1 VLATYRRRMYQY
13 PRRDERQLKLG
24 SGEINSRESPCIT
37 RDTLGRMAEVSIR
50 DLRNHGGDVVD
61 RAARG
66 EQITITRSGKAVAE
80 LRALSPRGLSAEAL
94 LRRWRRLPAVDLV
107 VFREDVDRLLDTS
120 L

>member
-1 VLATYRRRMYQY
+1 
-13 PRRDERQLKLG
+13 
-24 SGEINSRESPCIT
+24 
-37 RDTLGRMAEVSIR
+37 MANVGIR

-80 LRALSPRGLSAEAL
+80 LRALPHPPLAAEVLLS
-94 LRRWRRLPAVDLV
+94 RWRRLPRLDPAAL
-107 VFREDVDRLLDTS
+107 RSDVDRLLHGS